1 MLVPDVVAAV
11 QNYLRALQQHG
22 IAIQFGVVFGSQV
35 TGQTDTWSDIDLLV
49 VSPSF
54 DVLPDRQMVDLLWRL
69 SARVD
74 SRIEPLPCGAR
85 QWEEGDGSI
94 IVEIARRSGERV
106 TLPDAYKEIEH
117 GPGVAG
123 ESCSH
128 HGRQ

>member
-35 TGQTDTWSDIDLLV
+35 TGKTDTWSDIDLLV

-106 TLPDAYKEIEH
+106 TLPEAHKETEH
-117 GPGVAG
+117 GSRVAG
-123 ESCSH
+123 ESRSH